1 VSVDLSRPRLFDP
14 SHMRSPAITFL
25 TFFAFAQATLFHDV
39 SAVASASSG
48 ELLAAEL
55 PPGLTISAASTPVLA
70 QAVRT
75 SITKRTDMA
84 VPILRVALLSRAKKR
99 LDGSK
104 GMAKTGDRSKGKTGW
119 SGLDPADVLD
129 LTRAAID
136 AAPDQAQALIN
147 EAIAISPENADSLQG
162 LVDPG
167 AAPGG
172 APGGVLPIR
181 IPDLHGG
188 MEPIPGG
195 SQSVNPGNSSG
206 PLIIISP
213 ER

>member
-1 VSVDLSRPRLFDP
+1 
-14 SHMRSPAITFL
+14 MRSQAITLL
-25 TFFAFAQATLFHDV
+25 TFIAFAQMTLFQDV

-55 PPGLTISAASTPVLA
+55 PPGLTISSAPTPVLA

-75 SITKRTDMA
+75 SITKRQDMA
-84 VPILRVALLSRAKKR
+84 VSILRLALLSRAKKR
-99 LDGSK
+99 RDGSK
-104 GMAKTGDRSKGKTGW
+104 GLAKSADRSKGKTGW
-119 SGLDPADVLD
+119 SGLDPEDVME
-129 LTRAAID
+129 LTRAAIE

-147 EAIAISPENADSLQG
+147 EAIAISPENADSLQH

-167 AAPGG
+167 GSPGG
-172 APGGVLPIR
+172 TLPIR

-188 MEPIPGG
+188 MDPIPGG
-195 SQSVNPGNSSG
+195 SQPVNPGNSSG
-206 PLIIISP
+206 PVVIISP